1 MRIKI
6 TFKTRNQIT
15 YLPINTN
22 YYLYKLINVL
32 MHDYSRYL
40 CSLVPKRS
48 KRKKFDFYTFSQLI
62 IPERVIED
70 YRIGILSEEFYWYVS
85 SPFYQFLGIL
95 AKEIREKQIVRI
107 HEKWF
112 QVAEVIYYPSPDFSS
127 SSARFTC
134 LSPVA
139 VYRKR
144 VLDREERNDFKMSV
158 LPEEDEYIHFLEK
171 DLLYKHNILKNEKRD
186 HLDFELEFDKEYLKR
201 RRNKITKVIT
211 LEGEEQE
218 QIRGVLAP
226 LSIKAEPEILRLIY
240 DMGLGQLN
248 NWGFG
253 MVERVHGAN

>member
-6 TFKTRNQIT
+6 TFKTRNHIT

-22 YYLYKLINVL
+22 YYLYKLINEL
-32 MHDYSRYL
+32 THDYYRYL
-40 CSLVPKRS
+40 CSIVPNRNR
-48 KRKKFDFYTFSQLI
+48 RKKFDFYTFSQLI
-62 IPERVIED
+62 IPERIIKD
-70 YRIGILSEEFYWYVS
+70 YRIGIISNEFYWYVS

-112 QVAEVIYYPSPDFSS
+112 QVADVNFYPSPDFSS

-144 VLDREERNDFKMSV
+144 ILDRGERNDFKMSV
-158 LPEEDEYIHFLEK
+158 LPEEEEYIYFLEK
-171 DLLYKHNILKNEKRD
+171 DLLYKHNMLKNEKRD
-186 HLDFELEFDKEYLKR
+186 RLDIELEFDKEYLKR

-211 LEGEEQE
+211 LESEEQE

-253 MVERVHGAN
+253 MVERVQSVN